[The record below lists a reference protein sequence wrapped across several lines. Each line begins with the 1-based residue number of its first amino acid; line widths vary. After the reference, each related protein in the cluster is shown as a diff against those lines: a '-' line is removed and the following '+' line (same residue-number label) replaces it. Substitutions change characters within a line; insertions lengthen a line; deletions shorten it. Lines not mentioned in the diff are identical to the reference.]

1 MQHMRKWTEPQYA
14 AKLPDR
20 RQLEVFGVV
29 QAFYHIPAPA
39 AGSKDDFPRRR
50 IQKSTESNIPPRND
64 AETTVLDTV
73 NVAITSCKSASSECT
88 ETVRGAQLREF
99 RTRAFTA

>member
-1 MQHMRKWTEPQYA
+1 MRKWTEPQYA

-64 AETTVLDTV
+64 AETTELGTV
-73 NVAITSCKSASSECT
+73 NVANTFCKSTSSERID
-88 ETVRGAQLREF
+88 TVRGPGSRKI
-99 RTRAFTA
+99 RTRSFTA

>member
-14 AKLPDR
+14 DKLPDR

-29 QAFYHIPAPA
+29 QVFYHIPAPA

-88 ETVRGAQLREF
+88 DTVRVAQLGEF